1 MAEEI
6 PTDTP
11 IEQEVIETPQADIVE
26 TEPVSDIPQANY
38 RRGYRP
44 FGSDAEPF

>member
-11 IEQEVIETPQADIVE
+11 IEQEIIETPQADVVE
-26 TEPVSDIPQANY
+26 TEPVSDGGRTNLQNL
-38 RRGYRP
+38 
-44 FGSDAEPF
+44 